1 MAGLLG
7 CDRHG
12 RMLRGLG
19 GLCPAARGTWSV
31 GGMTAKTGGL
41 QQQNGRL
48 GSNSSQWGL
57 SAPRQQH
64 RENEKDRE
72 GVREEGIEVLLSL
85 HRCPGWRYRVST
97 RPRERTCRS
106 SRRLEEW
113 KTEQKERETEISH
126 GLCLFVRAADIY
138 RGHTESTFCPF
149 VCGRNSKLN
158 SLYSQTYRW
167 ELSKAGE
174 ATLKLYQEEFF
185 FLLLHCSG
193 DWRSFFQNF
202 LGEIKI

>member
-12 RMLRGLG
+12 RMLKGLG
-19 GLCPAARGTWSV
+19 GSV
-31 GGMTAKTGGL
+31 SCSTGNLIGGGMTAKTGSL

-72 GVREEGIEVLLSL
+72 GVQEEGIGVLLSQ

-106 SRRLEEW
+106 SCRLEEW

-138 RGHTESTFCPF
+138 RGHTKSTFCPF
-149 VCGRNSKLN
+149 VCVEGIQSWI
-158 SLYSQTYRW
+158 LYSQTYRW
-167 ELSKAGE
+167 QLSKAGE
-174 ATLKLYQEEFF
+174 ATLKLYQEEIFF
-185 FLLLHCSG
+185 ALTSL
-193 DWRSFFQNF
+193 
-202 LGEIKI
+202 